1 MDQIRTEYVM
11 TVALKV
17 TEAISD
23 LGPTPYG
30 HRRIA
35 RIAGGTFEGPA
46 IGGAVHGGGGDWLL
60 LRSDGV
66 LQLDVRVTLETD
78 DGALIY
84 MSYRGLRHGSPE
96 AMERMN
102 RGEPVDPAEVYFRTS
117 PVFETSDGRY
127 AWMNRAIFVGSG
139 RRLPEGPVYD
149 VHRVL

>member
-1 MDQIRTEYVM
+1 MDPIRTEYAM
-11 TVALKV
+11 TVSLSV
-17 TEAISD
+17 TEPIAD
-23 LGPTPYG
+23 LGDVPWG
-30 HRRIA
+30 RRRIA
-35 RIAGGTFEGPA
+35 KVGGGSFEGPSLR
-46 IGGAVHGGGGDWLL
+46 GVVHGGGGDWLM
-60 LRSDGV
+60 LRHDGV

-102 RGEPVDPAEVYFRTS
+102 RGEPVDPSEVYFRTA
-117 PVFETSDGRY
+117 PVFETASETY
-127 AWMNRAIFVGSG
+127 AWMNRSLFVGTG